1 MLANAYP
8 IRDWSVPSNFLT
20 PKIRQLAKNLVYCGL
35 YRRGLLG
42 ELHQTFLLDVS
53 L

>member
-1 MLANAYP
+1 
-8 IRDWSVPSNFLT
+8 
-20 PKIRQLAKNLVYCGL
+20 
-35 YRRGLLG
+35 LG